1 MFSGLRAGCSWT
13 RSAIPS
19 RFLLSTGVEMNFCRV
34 FVVGL
39 LFALLGASPALAASF
54 VDNSGN
60 TIVVAKPFTRIIS
73 LYSAHTENLAELG
86 ADDQLL
92 GISTSDDYPE
102 RVLSKQSFSYREDP
116 EKFIAARPDLVL
128 VRPMIVR
135 SYPQLLD
142 KLQQA
147 GIVIVSLQP
156 TTVAE
161 IFDYWR
167 ALGILTGRTA
177 QAEAMITTFQ
187 QELAAITSLVAT
199 IAPEQRCRVYF
210 ESIHKKMK
218 TFAPESI
225 AIFVL
230 EQAGGVNVAADAERV
245 RKTNIAAY
253 GKERILAKAEEIDL
267 FLAQQGR
274 MNPVSVEIIKNEPGF
289 AAIKAVREN
298 RIVLVEEPLVSR
310 PTLRMLEGVRFLA
323 GTIYPQ

>member
-1 MFSGLRAGCSWT
+1 
-13 RSAIPS
+13 
-19 RFLLSTGVEMNFCRV
+19 MNFCRV

-323 GTIYPQ
+323 GTIYPQLLLAEKTAGRVDGN